1 MYLLVNK
8 KGVIRV
14 KDLAQMLG
22 ITAPSVVE
30 FLDRLADKGLV
41 RYEKRELIEL
51 TEEGRRIAERVYR
64 RHVLLKSF
72 LEEVL
77 GVPPDLAEEDA
88 CKIEHSI
95 SEETLKR
102 IDRLVGFLRS
112 KPELLSKIRE
122 ALREG

>member
-77 GVPPDLAEEDA
+77 GVPQDLAEEDA
-88 CKIEHSI
+88 CRIEHSI

-102 IDRLVGFLRS
+102 IDKLVRFLRS